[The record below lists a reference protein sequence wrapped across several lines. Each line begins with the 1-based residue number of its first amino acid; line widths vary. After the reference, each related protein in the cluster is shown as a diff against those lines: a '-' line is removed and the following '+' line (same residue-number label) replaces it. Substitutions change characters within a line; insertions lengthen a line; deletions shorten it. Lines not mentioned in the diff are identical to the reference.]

1 MVTISNMT
9 LEYDEIDH
17 DNQTKRIYLR
27 EEINRILSLYFLFA
41 SLSAML
47 FGSCMFQIA
56 EARTETFIDS
66 NNNNLKVSIEA
77 PDDWN
82 SGTASAAIHDLNWRA
97 YGLAASNDDLS
108 AFFVIV

>member
-1 MVTISNMT
+1 M
-9 LEYDEIDH
+9 
-17 DNQTKRIYLR
+17 KYLR
-27 EEINRILSLYFLFA
+27 EEINPILSLYFLFA

-66 NNNNLKVSIEA
+66 NNNNLKVNIEA

-82 SGTASAAIHDLNWRA
+82 SGTASASIHGLNWRA
-97 YGLAASNDDLS
+97 YGLATSNDYQRVQFLLL
-108 AFFVIV
+108 